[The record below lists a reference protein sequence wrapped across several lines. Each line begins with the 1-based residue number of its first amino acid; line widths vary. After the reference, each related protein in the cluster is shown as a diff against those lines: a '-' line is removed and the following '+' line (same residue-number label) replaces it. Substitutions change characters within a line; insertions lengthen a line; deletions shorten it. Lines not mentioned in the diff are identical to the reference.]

1 MEFSMPDH
9 IRFILRHAAFGFV
22 IAVAFVATLLAFD
35 VAGLWH
41 LVTHTS
47 EGPVALAVLV
57 VLCGITFG
65 SAQVGY
71 KIMTMPEDKDD
82 DDQSGRRDAV
92 FTLDALP
99 IPVRVR
105 AQEHRR

>member
-1 MEFSMPDH
+1 MPDH

-22 IAVAFVATLLAFD
+22 LALVFVGMLLAFD

-41 LVTHTS
+41 LVTHTA
-47 EGPVALAVLV
+47 EGPIALVVLT

-71 KIMTMPEDKDD
+71 KIMTMGDEDD
-82 DDQSGRRDAV
+82 SGHEGGKRDALRS
-92 FTLDALP
+92 FDA
-99 IPVRVR
+99 IPVPVR
-105 AQEHRR
+105 NDRPPPRRR

>member
-1 MEFSMPDH
+1 MPDH

-22 IAVAFVATLLAFD
+22 LSFAFVGMLLAFD

-41 LVTHTS
+41 LVTHTA
-47 EGPVALAVLV
+47 EGPIALAVLT

-71 KIMTMPEDKDD
+71 KIMTMGEEDKDD
-82 DDQSGRRDAV
+82 DQGGKRDAV
-92 FTLDALP
+92 YTLDA
-99 IPVRVR
+99 IPVPVR
-105 AQEHRR
+105 AERPRR

>member
-1 MEFSMPDH
+1 MPDH

-22 IAVAFVATLLAFD
+22 LAFAFIGMLLAFD

-41 LVTHTS
+41 LVTHTA
-47 EGPVALAVLV
+47 EGPIALAVLF

-71 KIMTMPEDKDD
+71 KIMTMTDDSD
-82 DDQSGRRDAV
+82 DDQRGRRDGV
-92 FTLDALP
+92 FTLDAVP
-99 IPVRVR
+99 VPVRVR
-105 AQEHRR
+105 NDDPRR